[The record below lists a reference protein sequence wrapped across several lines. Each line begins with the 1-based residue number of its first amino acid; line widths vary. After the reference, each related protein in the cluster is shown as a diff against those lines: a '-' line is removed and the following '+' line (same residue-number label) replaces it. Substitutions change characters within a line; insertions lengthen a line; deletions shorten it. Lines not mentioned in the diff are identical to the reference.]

1 MDRLTKKF
9 MIRSNPRRSQ
19 PARLYGLAKVHKKDT
34 PLRLV
39 LSLPRSAYHKIA
51 VQVTLLLSVVDDC
64 QINSST
70 KCIADILKSIQLDDD
85 EVTQGGGGRI
95 SIQKLCLLCVA
106 KNREYRAG
114 FSKAPWNRVYHI
126 KATICLSLWKISV
139 ILYKILG
146 RLVLTILCFVKHHTS
161 ILYEFDS
168 DIDQCF
174 FVTCVSIIT
183 MIYLVL
189 PRICLIL

>member
-85 EVTQGGGGRI
+85 EVTQGGGGSPYKSCVYYVWRKI
-95 SIQKLCLLCVA
+95 VNIGPVFQKRRGTASTTLRLQ
-106 KNREYRAG
+106 
-114 FSKAPWNRVYHI
+114 FVYPF
-126 KATICLSLWKISV
+126 
-139 ILYKILG
+139 G
-146 RLVLTILCFVKHHTS
+146 R
-161 ILYEFDS
+161 
-168 DIDQCF
+168 
-174 FVTCVSIIT
+174 
-183 MIYLVL
+183 
-189 PRICLIL
+189 